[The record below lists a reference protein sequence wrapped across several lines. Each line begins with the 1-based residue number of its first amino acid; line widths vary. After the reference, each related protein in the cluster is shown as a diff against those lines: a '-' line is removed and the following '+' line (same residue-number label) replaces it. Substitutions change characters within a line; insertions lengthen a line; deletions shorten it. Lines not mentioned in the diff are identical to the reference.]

1 MSKGD
6 RGILA
11 ALFAI
16 TLLTSCSSGHSA
28 RRSDPICDASPMCT
42 AATAAAEAS
51 AADVAANDAYEA
63 PRVVT
68 QSDKTR
74 AKFALRIAGVESPYR
89 IMSAFVLPGQTLA
102 VETADA
108 DAKSSFAANASA
120 GSLARTGPH
129 SWHWTAPSRPGSHR
143 IRVTDKTAGES
154 VEVRA
159 FVLQPYA
166 GEDSMGSYRIGRYER
181 EPLKGNPAYL
191 PPRGFVQ
198 VTAENVDA
206 QVSPHFKLGQFL
218 CKQQGPFPKYLALQT
233 ALLVKL
239 ERLLEEME
247 RKGIKADTLHVM
259 SGYRTPHYNS
269 TIGNE
274 TSYSR
279 HAYGDAADVFVDN
292 DGDGNMDDINR
303 DGRIDNADA
312 KILYEL
318 VETVL
323 EPGSP
328 SHMHGGLAVYKANAA
343 HGPFVH
349 VDTRGSKA
357 RW

>member
-6 RGILA
+6 RGLVA

-16 TLLTSCSSGHSA
+16 SLLTSCSSGHSSRNA
-28 RRSDPICDASPMCT
+28 DRICENDDMCT
-42 AATAAAEAS
+42 AATAAAVAS
-51 AADVAANDAYEA
+51 WEDDYEP

-68 QSDKTR
+68 EADTIR
-74 AKFALRIAGVESPYR
+74 AEFSLRIAGVESPYR
-89 IMSAFVLPGQTLA
+89 IMSAFVLPGQSLGI
-102 VETADA
+102 ETADA
-108 DAKSSFAANASA
+108 PAKSSFLAKTN
-120 GSLARTGPH
+120 GGTIARTGPH
-129 SWHWTAPSRPGSHR
+129 SWQWTAPSKPGTHR
-143 IRVTDKTAGES
+143 IRVIDRTSGHSAD
-154 VEVRA
+154 VLA

-166 GEDSMGSYRIGRYER
+166 GEEHVGSYRIGQYER

-206 QVSPHFKLGQFL
+206 KVSPHFKLGQFL
-218 CKQQGPFPKYLALQT
+218 CKQNGVFPKYLALQT

-239 ERLLEEME
+239 EALMEEMA
-247 RKGIKADTLHVM
+247 RKGIKAETLHVM

-279 HAYGDAADVFVDN
+279 HSYGDAADVFVDN
-292 DGDGNMDDINR
+292 DGDGNMDDLNR

-323 EPGSP
+323 EPNSP
-328 SHMHGGLAVYKANAA
+328 SHMHGGLAVYKANSA